1 MALAKVN
8 RLSTLPVAGKE
19 GKDSLD
25 NLFVQKTEKDP
36 FLSLSKPSDTSLQ
49 WVQLLHA
56 FDQSRQDSG
65 TEKKEDQ
72 PIELSHEKYLP
83 GWPLLPSTPSKVEM
97 QKCEK
102 CSKEFCST
110 INYRRHIRMHRRS
123 PNIDKEF
130 HKNRDEVGK
139 FWDKLTLNEVKDIVS
154 LAAVDIEGTSGTTI
168 LRYLSLWINKPNMS
182 SLPSAYVKAGISL
195 LGIVQ
200 GTAGCLPLTSK
211 ELFSILD
218 DASENTFMCAGN
230 ATLVQKFLFDGD
242 AEKIIIEMKNLV
254 ACMSFLLELK
264 LVRAWLADKAAEA
277 LRCQK
282 LLVEEEEAAQKRKSE
297 LIEKKRLKKLRQKKE
312 KLKDTSDPGSK
323 APAETVEEVIVSPR
337 VPSPTAQSESGSS
350 SLEEAAPL
358 NKSVQLEPEANHDQ
372 IESHNLIC
380 DSFYVEDSKSSVEPE
395 IKQEHSCEK
404 VNMENERGP
413 VLSESLEVLIGSI
426 SIPVE
431 DTSLVGSGFTQVR
444 SVDYKENS
452 LSKDTERVQAELDK
466 NGIQLESVGSY
477 GKSDDRLDMCKE
489 LSLAWR
495 DMVPGPRLFS
505 CEEAAALL
513 ALRWKEAI
521 AGDHVTLVLS
531 SDSEAPDSPED
542 LSCTDSTVRSP
553 SDMVSNATKPKSKSK

>member
-1 MALAKVN
+1 MPLTKANRILALRKTRIN
-8 RLSTLPVAGKE
+8 LLSSAMKNVCRIKA
-19 GKDSLD
+19 D
-25 NLFVQKTEKDP
+25 
-36 FLSLSKPSDTSLQ
+36 
-49 WVQLLHA
+49 
-56 FDQSRQDSG
+56 
-65 TEKKEDQ
+65 
-72 PIELSHEKYLP
+72 LP
-83 GWPLLPSTPSKVEM
+83 GWPLLPSTPKVEM

-110 INYRRHIRMHRRS
+110 INYRRHIKTHRRS

-139 FWDKLTLNEVKDIVS
+139 FWDKLTLNEAEDIVS

-168 LRYLSLWINKPNMS
+168 LKYLSLWNSKPNIS
-182 SLPSAYVKAGISL
+182 SLPSAYVKAGRSL
-195 LGIVQ
+195 LGIVE
-200 GTAGCLPLTSK
+200 GAAGCLPLTSK
-211 ELFSILD
+211 ELFSILN

-264 LVRAWLADKAAEA
+264 LVGAWLADKAAKA
-277 LRCQK
+277 LWCQK

-312 KLKDTSDPGSK
+312 KLKDASDPGNK
-323 APAETVEEVIVSPR
+323 APVETVEEVIVSPR
-337 VPSPTAQSESGSS
+337 APSPTAQSESGSS

-380 DSFYVEDSKSSVEPE
+380 DSFYVLDSKSSVEPE
-395 IKQEHSCEK
+395 IKQEHSCDK

-413 VLSESLEVLIGSI
+413 VLSDSLEVLIGSI

-431 DTSLVGSGFTQVR
+431 DTSLVGSGLTQMR

-452 LSKDTERVQAELDK
+452 HSKDTERVQVELDK
-466 NGIQLESVGSY
+466 NGIQSGSVGSY

-505 CEEAAALL
+505 CEEAAAFLS
-513 ALRWKEAI
+513 LRWKEAI
-521 AGDHVTLVLS
+521 AGDHVTLILS
-531 SDSEAPDSPED
+531 SDSEASDSPED
-542 LSCTDSTVRSP
+542 LSCTDSTLSP